1 MAMKYLS
8 LFVFACTL
16 VAGCRRDAPAAAPA
30 EDEGPEPLSVT
41 RWTEKTELFAE
52 YPSLV
57 AGETSRFAIHLTTL
71 TPFKAV
77 LDGTMD
83 VQLRAP
89 DGQVESFSATGP
101 SRPGIFG
108 VDVKPARAG
117 RRELIITWRSPAMS
131 DTHHVGPVEVF
142 ADAGAAAAAAPA
154 EAEGEAISFLKE
166 QQWTL
171 DFATDV
177 VQERRLRA
185 SLRVPGEIVP
195 APGGEADVLA
205 PIDGR
210 LVSVVSLAAG
220 AAVARG
226 QELARIQPPPGAP
239 ADLPQLE
246 RGRAQAA
253 AALEFAVRDRERAE
267 RLVAAGASPQKRLD
281 EARAAEAQAAASL
294 RAAEAQLEQ
303 FHTSRTAGTG
313 AAAGS
318 FVVRAPIGGVI
329 VRRDATPGMN
339 VASGAPLFHLIDAA
353 AVHVVG
359 HVPEAQLGRAR
370 ATTGAHIEVP
380 GAPTMLPTG
389 KMVSIGR
396 VVDPRSRTV
405 PITFAADNRVLGLA
419 VSQSV
424 FLHLLMNETT
434 PAPVVPASALV
445 DDAGRPIVFVQVEGE
460 SFERRPVTVGAREGE
475 FVQVTGVKPGEHV
488 VTRGAHLVRLAA
500 LSTTVPA
507 HGHVH

>member
-1 MAMKYLS
+1 MAIKYLS
-8 LFVFACTL
+8 LLLLACSL
-16 VAGCRRDAPAAAPA
+16 VAGCRSETPAAAPA
-30 EDEGPEPLSVT
+30 EDEGPEPLTVT

-52 YPSLV
+52 YPTLV

-71 TPFKAV
+71 QPFKAV
-77 LDGTMD
+77 TDGTIE
-83 VQLRAP
+83 VQLRNA
-89 DGQVESFSATGP
+89 DGQVESFSAKGP

-108 VDVKPARAG
+108 VDVKPTRAG
-117 RRELIITWRSPAMS
+117 KRDLIISWRSSAVS
-131 DTHHVGPVEVF
+131 DTHNVGPVDVF
-142 ADAGAAAAAAPA
+142 ADTAAAVAAAPA
-154 EAEGEAISFLKE
+154 KAEGEAISFLKE

-171 DFATDV
+171 DFATAV
-177 VQERRLRA
+177 VQERPLRA

-210 LVSVVSLAAG
+210 LVSVVPIAAG
-220 AAVARG
+220 APVTRG

-246 RGRAQAA
+246 RGRAQAI
-253 AALEFAVRDRERAE
+253 AALEFATRDRERAE
-267 RLVAAGASPQKRLD
+267 RLVAAGAAPQKRLD
-281 EARAAEAQAAASL
+281 EARAAEASATASL
-294 RAAEAQLEQ
+294 RAAEAQLQQ
-303 FHTSRTAGTG
+303 FNTSRTAGTG
-313 AAAGS
+313 STAGS

-329 VRRDATPGMN
+329 VRREATPGMN
-339 VASGAPLFHLIDAA
+339 VTSSTPLFHLVDPSV
-353 AVHVVG
+353 VHVIG

-370 ATTGAHIEVP
+370 VATSAQIEVP
-380 GAPTMLPTG
+380 SATAMLPAG
-389 KMVSIGR
+389 KVVSIGR

-419 VSQSV
+419 VGQSV
-424 FLHLLMNETT
+424 FLHLLMNETE

-475 FVQVTGVKPGEHV
+475 LVQVSGVKAGEHI
-488 VTRGAHLVRLAA
+488 VTKGAHLVRLAS
-500 LSTTVPA
+500 LSTSVPA